1 MIRSQNDQWAARG
14 IELHEKR
21 LERRKQEQASG
32 MSLEQELAEIAK
44 ISPELAEAYAKD
56 KGVAWP
62 PPSPNVIQFSGLEKT
77 EDVNVD

>member
-44 ISPELAEAYAKD
+44 ISPELAQAYATD

-62 PPSPNVIQFSGLEKT
+62 PHHRM
-77 EDVNVD
+77 